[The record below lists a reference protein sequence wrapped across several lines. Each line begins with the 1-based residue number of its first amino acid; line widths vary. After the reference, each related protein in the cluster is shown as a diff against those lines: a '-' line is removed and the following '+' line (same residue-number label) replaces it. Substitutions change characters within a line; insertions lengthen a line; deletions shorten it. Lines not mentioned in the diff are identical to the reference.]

1 MVYSIHRDRK
11 WKGGFQGLR
20 GVENDE
26 SLFNGYRVAELQGEK
41 NFGDWLHKN
50 VNVLNTTELYT

>member
-1 MVYSIHRDRK
+1 M
-11 WKGGFQGLR
+11 G
-20 GVENDE
+20 NAE
-26 SLFNGYRVAELQGEK
+26 SLFNGYRVVELQGEK